1 MGLPERLEARLSSG
15 APARSLAFNPAGTLL
30 AAGTADGRIALF
42 DYQTRGLAVHLEG
55 GHARDAAVT
64 ALLWSSDGRTL
75 LSGAADGTLAGWDV
89 AAGACSWQQQLPA
102 GGGAVVQLAWAGDPA
117 QCDEQTQQAQQGST
131 QQPPSAP
138 VRQSGE
144 DTVLASR
151 ASGPAL
157 LLSLQGGSDPRELPM
172 VAVGGL
178 LHPQCWPP
186 PA

>member
-64 ALLWSSDGRTL
+64 ALLWSGNGRTL
-75 LSGAADGTLAGWDV
+75 LSGAADSTLASWDV
-89 AAGACSWQQQLPA
+89 AAGACSWQQQLPG
-102 GGGAVVQLAWAGDPA
+102 GGGAVVQLAWAGEPP
-117 QCDEQTQQAQQGST
+117 QCDEQTQQAQQSST
-131 QQPPSAP
+131 QQPFMAQA
-138 VRQSGE
+138 RQCGE
-144 DTVLASR
+144 NTVLVSR
-151 ASGPAL
+151 TAGPAL

-178 LHPQCWPP
+178 LHPQCWLP